1 MTFNQQD
8 ASTFLVIW
16 EFVVQP
22 TKEQMFEQIYGPEG
36 DWVQL
41 FRQGHG
47 YRGTKLIRDL
57 DVSRH
62 YVTLDFWESQTDYET
77 FKVQHAAEYK
87 AIDQKCEAL
96 TEEER
101 EIGKFVIPET
111 PREIRTEN

>member
-8 ASTFLVIW
+8 TPQFLVIW

-22 TKEQMFEQIYGPEG
+22 GKEQTFEQIYGPDG

-47 YRGTKLIRDL
+47 YCGTKLSRDF
-57 DVSRH
+57 DKPRR
-62 YVTLDFWESQTDYET
+62 YVTLDFWESRADYEA
-77 FKVQHAAEYK
+77 FKLQHAAEYK
-87 AIDQKCEAL
+87 AIDEKCEAL

-101 EIGKFVIPET
+101 EIGKFAISE
-111 PREIRTEN
+111 RQEN